1 MGIKKIHILIT
12 SDATSVS
19 ETFFR
24 KTISDFEAIGK
35 EVIVISGKKKG
46 TRMNTIYSGFAEP
59 SLMTKF
65 WKLMVFMKE
74 HHLTADFYDKVEL
87 ELRCRS
93 SKRRLKMSLKGE
105 VIEFLLIEYIDTA
118 VRASEF
124 LSGIDVPFGIC
135 AHGYDA
141 SMMLSSKA
149 YCKTLR
155 GLRPKFFLAASQ
167 HLKRR
172 LVLTGVEPKLVH
184 VQPVDGQFSGV
195 SNLKKDI
202 NFISIGRFVEKKC
215 PIALVYGMEKVVQAF
230 PNAKLVMVGDGPL
243 WSSTRRVINK
253 KGLSKNI
260 ELLGALSHTKTLELL
275 NRSEVFIQHSV
286 TSGDGDQEGFP
297 TAVSEAMLAGIPV
310 ISTIHSGITEAVVD
324 GETGYLVQEHDFEKF
339 GESMISLLSSSA
351 IRVRMGENAQERAR
365 RVNPPGRRVEI
376 LYKRMKDE

>member
-1 MGIKKIHILIT
+1 MKKIHILMT

-24 KTISDFEAIGK
+24 KTISDFEAKGN

-46 TRMNTIYSGFAEP
+46 TRMNAIYSGFAEP

-74 HHLTADFYDKVEL
+74 HHRTADFYDKVEW

-93 SKRRLKMSLKGE
+93 SKRRLKRSLKGE
-105 VIEFLLIEYIDTA
+105 VIEFLLIEYVDTA

-135 AHGYDA
+135 ARGYDA

-155 GLRPKFFLAASQ
+155 RLRPKFFLVVSQ

-172 LVLTGVEPKLVH
+172 LVLTGVDPNLLY
-184 VQPVDGQFSGV
+184 VQPSDGQFSGV
-195 SNLKKDI
+195 SNSKKDI

-215 PIALVYGMEKVVQAF
+215 PMALVYAMEIVVQEF

-297 TAVSEAMLAGIPV
+297 TAISEAMLAGIPV

-339 GESMISLLSSSA
+339 GESMITLLSSSA

-365 RVNPPGRRVEI
+365 TVNPPGKRIKI
-376 LYKRMKDE
+376 LYKLIQDE

>member
-1 MGIKKIHILIT
+1 MKKIHILMT

-24 KTISDFEAIGK
+24 KTISDFEAKGN

-46 TRMNTIYSGFAEP
+46 TRMNAIYSGFAEP

-74 HHLTADFYDKVEL
+74 HHRTADFYDKVEW

-93 SKRRLKMSLKGE
+93 SKRRLKRSLKGE
-105 VIEFLLIEYIDTA
+105 VIEFLLIEYVDTA

-135 AHGYDA
+135 ARGYDA

-155 GLRPKFFLAASQ
+155 RLRPKFFLVVSQ

-172 LVLTGVEPKLVH
+172 LVLTGVDPNLLY
-184 VQPVDGQFSGV
+184 VQPSDGQFSGV
-195 SNLKKDI
+195 SNSKKDI

-215 PIALVYGMEKVVQAF
+215 PMALVYAMEIVVQEF

-243 WSSTRRVINK
+243 WSSIRRVINK

-275 NRSEVFIQHSV
+275 NRCEVFIQHSV

-297 TAVSEAMLAGIPV
+297 TAISEAMLAGIPV

-339 GESMISLLSSSA
+339 GESMITLLSSSA

-365 RVNPPGRRVEI
+365 TVNPPGKRIKI
-376 LYKRMKDE
+376 LYKLIQDE

>member
-1 MGIKKIHILIT
+1 MKKIHILMT

-24 KTISDFEAIGK
+24 KTISDFEAKGN

-46 TRMNTIYSGFAEP
+46 TRMNAIYSGFAEP

-74 HHLTADFYDKVEL
+74 HHRTADFYDKVEW

-93 SKRRLKMSLKGE
+93 SKRRLKRSLKGE
-105 VIEFLLIEYIDTA
+105 VIEFLLIEYVDTA

-135 AHGYDA
+135 ARGYDA

-155 GLRPKFFLAASQ
+155 RLRPKFFLVVSQ

-172 LVLTGVEPKLVH
+172 LVLTGVDPNLLY
-184 VQPVDGQFSGV
+184 VQPSDGQFSGV
-195 SNLKKDI
+195 SNSKKDI

-215 PIALVYGMEKVVQAF
+215 PMALVYAMEIVVQEF
-230 PNAKLVMVGDGPL
+230 PNGKLVMVGDGPL
-243 WSSTRRVINK
+243 WSSIRRVINK

-275 NRSEVFIQHSV
+275 NRCEVFIQHSV

-297 TAVSEAMLAGIPV
+297 TAISEAMLAGIPV

-339 GESMISLLSSSA
+339 GESMITLLSSSA

-365 RVNPPGRRVEI
+365 TVNPPGKRIKI
-376 LYKRMKDE
+376 LYKLIQDE

>member
-1 MGIKKIHILIT
+1 MKKIHILMT

-24 KTISDFEAIGK
+24 KTISDFEAKGN

-46 TRMNTIYSGFAEP
+46 TRMNAIYSGFAEP

-74 HHLTADFYDKVEL
+74 HHRTADFYDKVEW

-93 SKRRLKMSLKGE
+93 SKRRLKRSLKGE
-105 VIEFLLIEYIDTA
+105 VIEFLLNEYVDTA

-135 AHGYDA
+135 ARGYDA

-155 GLRPKFFLAASQ
+155 RLRPKFFLVVSQ

-172 LVLTGVEPKLVH
+172 LVLTGVDPNLLY
-184 VQPVDGQFSGV
+184 VQPSDGQFSGV
-195 SNLKKDI
+195 SNSKKDI

-215 PIALVYGMEKVVQAF
+215 PMALVYAMEIVVQEF

-243 WSSTRRVINK
+243 WSSIRRVINK

-275 NRSEVFIQHSV
+275 NRCEVFIQHSV

-297 TAVSEAMLAGIPV
+297 TAISEAMLAGIPV

-339 GESMISLLSSSA
+339 GESMITLLSSSA

-365 RVNPPGRRVEI
+365 TVNPPGKRIKI
-376 LYKRMKDE
+376 LYKLIQDE